1 MKLLLLYP
9 AVVAAAAAAAT
20 LHATCDMLE
29 CTALPILRIYA
40 LFLLLKHLGICMF
53 SPYYESS
60 LFSSSH

>member
-1 MKLLLLYP
+1 MKLLLLYL
-9 AVVAAAAAAAT
+9 AVVATAAIV
-20 LHATCDMLE
+20 HATCNMLE

-40 LFLLLKHLGICMF
+40 LFLLLKHLWICMF